1 MARLWAEHSSTWTI
15 VKTYPADADADYAD
29 ADADADADSDYGRLP
44 IHDLLLRGSSALE
57 ETK

>member
-15 VKTYPADADADYAD
+15 VKTFPAD
-29 ADADADADSDYGRLP
+29 ADADADADYADEGRLP